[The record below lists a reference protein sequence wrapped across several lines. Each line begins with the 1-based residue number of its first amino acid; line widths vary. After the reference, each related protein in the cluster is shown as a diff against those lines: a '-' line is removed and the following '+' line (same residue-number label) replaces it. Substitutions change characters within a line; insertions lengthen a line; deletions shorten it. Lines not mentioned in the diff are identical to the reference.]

1 MLGEQGGNSRR
12 GKWSGDKEKKED
24 EEKIEGA
31 KNIFFC
37 LPQNKIKLT

>member
-31 KNIFFC
+31 KNIYIFTTKKS
-37 LPQNKIKLT
+37 N